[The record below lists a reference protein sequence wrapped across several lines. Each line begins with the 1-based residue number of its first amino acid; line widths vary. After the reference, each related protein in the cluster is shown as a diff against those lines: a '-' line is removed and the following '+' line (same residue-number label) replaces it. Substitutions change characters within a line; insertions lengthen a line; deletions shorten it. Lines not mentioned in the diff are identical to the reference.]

1 MAKDKKITAENKPK
15 FPTVGV
21 PIIPKPFVNFKKPM
35 FGGPKFNTAFKT
47 QNRGGK

>member
-1 MAKDKKITAENKPK
+1 MAKNKKVTTENQPK
-15 FPTVGV
+15 FPTVAGV
-21 PIIPKPFVNFKKPM
+21 VMPKPFVNFKKPT